1 MEISSYSKIQRV
13 NTGLKKK
20 DKIIPLP
27 NFPIELL
34 LRSVSDASL
43 WFDVSRIDSLDCLN
57 VHLQSMLILH
67 ISIVQSTVSS
77 HLLVG
82 IAII

>member
-1 MEISSYSKIQRV
+1 MFTISLAGKHTFKKDVRKLTILCLKRRGNSSFYSIEVYFTIKWKSVPTANLQRV

-43 WFDVSRIDSLDCLN
+43 
-57 VHLQSMLILH
+57 
-67 ISIVQSTVSS
+67 
-77 HLLVG
+77 
-82 IAII
+82 

>member
-1 MEISSYSKIQRV
+1 MFTISLAGKHTFKKDVRKLTILCLKRRGNSSFYSIEVYFTKKMEISSYSKIQRV

-43 WFDVSRIDSLDCLN
+43 
-57 VHLQSMLILH
+57 
-67 ISIVQSTVSS
+67 
-77 HLLVG
+77 
-82 IAII
+82 